1 MEEEPETKEP
11 FYECSKEQCSSPI
24 EIIFLD
30 KENIEFRCFNKKSS
44 HIIKMKIG
52 EFIDVMKRHS
62 NSDNKG
68 ICLFKN
74 HYKKN
79 KSYCLECNKHLCK
92 ICLESREHISH
103 HKIDIK
109 EVLPTKEE
117 IELIDN
123 IIKDIQDK
131 KEYNNLKDLYE
142 IIYNTYTKYN
152 NNYYYCIN
160 LNYIL
165 INYID
170 NNKSFKD
177 KLSKE
182 KYENIIKIKEKNNK
196 NNEDIIN
203 KIKEEN
209 KQMKIKYEKEIINLK
224 ENYENELSKLKN
236 ENIKLSKELKNNKEF
251 EKNNIKINHESTSKE
266 PEIESNN
273 QEQKIQNNLEKN
285 IKGFNYIKNDI
296 NKSKDPSLIKE
307 NPNQIKNISNIDHN
321 MINNNDNFLI

>member
-1 MEEEPETKEP
+1 MENQSEEETMVP
-11 FYECSKEQCSSPI
+11 FYECSEKQCSSPI

-30 KENIEFRCFNKKSS
+30 KENIEFRCFNKKSN
-44 HIIKMKIG
+44 HEIKMKI
-52 EFIDVMKRHS
+52 EEYIDVMKRHF

-68 ICLFKN
+68 ICLYKN

-79 KSYCLECNKHLCK
+79 KSYCLDCNKHLCK

-142 IIYNTYTKYN
+142 IIYNTYAKYN

-170 NNKSFKD
+170 NKYFKD

-182 KYENIIKIKEKNNK
+182 KYENLIKIK
-196 NNEDIIN
+196 
-203 KIKEEN
+203 
-209 KQMKIKYEKEIINLK
+209 
-224 ENYENELSKLKN
+224 
-236 ENIKLSKELKNNKEF
+236 
-251 EKNNIKINHESTSKE
+251 
-266 PEIESNN
+266 
-273 QEQKIQNNLEKN
+273 
-285 IKGFNYIKNDI
+285 
-296 NKSKDPSLIKE
+296 
-307 NPNQIKNISNIDHN
+307 
-321 MINNNDNFLI
+321 

>member
-1 MEEEPETKEP
+1 M
-11 FYECSKEQCSSPI
+11 
-24 EIIFLD
+24 
-30 KENIEFRCFNKKSS
+30 
-44 HIIKMKIG
+44 
-52 EFIDVMKRHS
+52 
-62 NSDNKG
+62 
-68 ICLFKN
+68 
-74 HYKKN
+74 YKF
-79 KSYCLECNKHLCK
+79 
-92 ICLESREHISH
+92 
-103 HKIDIK
+103 
-109 EVLPTKEE
+109 
-117 IELIDN
+117 
-123 IIKDIQDK
+123 
-131 KEYNNLKDLYE
+131 
-142 IIYNTYTKYN
+142 
-152 NNYYYCIN
+152 IN

-165 INYID
+165 INYIEND
-170 NNKSFKD
+170 KSFKN

-196 NNEDIIN
+196 NNKD
-203 KIKEEN
+203 KIKKEN

-224 ENYENELSKLKN
+224 ENYEYELSKLKN

-321 MINNNDNFLI
+321 MINNNDNFSKKI